1 MQIKRE
7 QREQQTHLHLLHPD
21 GKTTCSLLS
30 CLFFSAD
37 KQQNIY
43 SLVSQRTS
51 SNMIRLLVFLSLLA
65 GLAVVDA
72 ISYNT
77 DQFKVTT
84 SKPFYYF
91 GKQKS
96 SIYVSLNTTRTAI
109 CFDGYISSKTNQDCF
124 FINVPTNSSTSVL
137 EINKNLA
144 ANFRRYLPSSFNV
157 NAVNFIMKLFFKS
170 GSKNF
175 EVLIISGNGPSI
187 VLSNPMNLRTLEY
200 ELLVGGRTIVTKTIS
215 GVTTQDTS
223 SCRSSKN
230 TVLFKGQRI
239 TDKCRVEHCRDPGLI
254 STNDCGKYE
263 TCQENKCIFDA
274 ICTFTGPSI
283 ISADGLTGNIT
294 DRCDYHFFS
303 ISKPNFIQVDG
314 NYGTRRR
321 TDVSFLDTVV
331 IRLPGSAAYYL
342 EQGGRVKAGDRVL
355 NLTTPKV
362 SGSLKISKNEKGV
375 TAFFQTN
382 TLNASVYFDGYTAQ
396 IHLHGGDQTYL
407 RINNLCSNINYINNE
422 RIASDGS
429 CQNVQTD
436 KADPSLNCPKAKKRC
451 GVLREDPF
459 TRCHAIIAPDS
470 YIKVCEETLCSYPS
484 VDNLPCHYLEA
495 YARACSLM
503 GVPELSGW
511 GQKSNC
517 PTTHEALCQD
527 KFCASHEFCG
537 ETEANGLGC
546 LCQSAFAAPYR
557 QNKTFGNATTCYRN
571 SASASLINCLLM
583 ERGFD
588 YTTLHL
594 KDPKCIGELQDGVL
608 TFSFNNTE
616 MCKTE
621 VMDSDTQVIYTN
633 TITSS
638 ESNDPIIR
646 QDEIALNFSC
656 SYAQPPI
663 KTLSFKIQSSSVV
676 SEIKS
681 GIWQY
686 SLTMKAYSDAGLQQT
701 ATLVTLNQKIWV
713 ELKTAGL
720 DSNLV
725 AVVIDSCWANK
736 NKESDKLPK
745 YNLIKAG
752 CANPKDKSVKV
763 EGNGEGT
770 SSVFSFNMFQFAKS
784 AADVFLHC
792 KVNLCGKKDKSCAPV
807 CTSKRRRSARNMYL
821 GAPALI
827 TMAWTS

>member
-1 MQIKRE
+1 
-7 QREQQTHLHLLHPD
+7 
-21 GKTTCSLLS
+21 
-30 CLFFSAD
+30 
-37 KQQNIY
+37 
-43 SLVSQRTS
+43 
-51 SNMIRLLVFLSLLA
+51 
-65 GLAVVDA
+65 
-72 ISYNT
+72 
-77 DQFKVTT
+77 
-84 SKPFYYF
+84 
-91 GKQKS
+91 
-96 SIYVSLNTTRTAI
+96 RTAI

-170 GSKNF
+170 GSKNTLVDTGGTAAVKLDILTWGSMGTDSLQETDSCGHWRNF
-175 EVLIISGNGPSI
+175 FLSLFVSI
-187 VLSNPMNLRTLEY
+187 R
-200 ELLVGGRTIVTKTIS
+200 
-215 GVTTQDTS
+215 
-223 SCRSSKN
+223 
-230 TVLFKGQRI
+230 
-239 TDKCRVEHCRDPGLI
+239 
-254 STNDCGKYE
+254 
-263 TCQENKCIFDA
+263 CIFDA

-396 IHLHGGDQTYL
+396 IHLHAAL
-407 RINNLCSNINYINNE
+407 SSLCFST
-422 RIASDGS
+422 SS

-511 GQKSNC
+511 GQKSNS
-517 PTTHEALCQD
+517 TTHEALCQD

-621 VMDSDTQVIYTN
+621 VMVIYTN

-736 NKESDKLPK
+736 NKESD
-745 YNLIKAG
+745 NS